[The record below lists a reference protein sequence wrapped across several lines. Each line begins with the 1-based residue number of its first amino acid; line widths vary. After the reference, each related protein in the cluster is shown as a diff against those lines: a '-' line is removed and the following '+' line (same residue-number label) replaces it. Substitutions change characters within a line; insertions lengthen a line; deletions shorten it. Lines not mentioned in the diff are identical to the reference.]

1 MNFTEEEIRAML
13 LGSKTQHRVLVKE
26 GEALRIWN
34 LKNIG
39 GINETFVVKTTH
51 KCGDIW
57 QTGKDY
63 SVQKKR
69 GGKGLWYCP
78 KCMGELSASYRA
90 ISCDIIYA
98 CKCHNYK
105 CHNQKLKKELI
116 NLGWKPLRFVVV
128 SIKQEKLFDIS
139 QEDAKR
145 EGYSSRLDFLVAFN
159 TLNNKQYSKSY
170 ESNYGKVI
178 DEALFWNPL
187 VWVLEFEV
195 VK

>member
-1 MNFTEEEIRAML
+1 MIFTEEEIKAIL
-13 LGSKTQHRVLVKE
+13 LDEKVQHRVLVKE
-26 GEALRIWN
+26 GEYSFLGVG
-34 LKNIG
+34 KC
-39 GINETFVVKTTH
+39 INSGYCVKTKTN
-51 KCGDIW
+51 KVKW
-57 QTGKDY
+57 QNSKTY
-63 SVQKKR
+63 SIQKKR